1 MKQTVDARGLAC
13 PQPVVLTAKAVVGAG
28 QLTVIVD
35 NAVAV
40 ENVTR
45 FARSKGFAVEVSEK
59 PDGIYL
65 ALRREGASVQGEGA
79 PVESAEEPV
88 ISCAPSQSVAGATVV
103 FVPSDSLGRGPAE
116 LGERLMGAFFHTLL
130 EIEPK
135 PDTIIF
141 MNSGVKLV
149 VEGSRALD
157 DLRELAGKGVDILAC
172 GACLSYFELTEKLAV
187 GRVSNMY
194 EIATALLEAGR
205 IVEL

>member
-1 MKQTVDARGLAC
+1 VKQTVDARGLAC
-13 PQPVVLTAKAVVGAG
+13 PQPVVLTARAVVGAE

-45 FARSKGFAVEVSEK
+45 FAHSKGFAVEVS
-59 PDGIYL
+59 DGPEGSYL
-65 ALRREGASVQGEGA
+65 ELRREGA
-79 PVESAEEPV
+79 PVESSEQPV
-88 ISCAPSQSVAGATVV
+88 VSCAPSQPAAGATVV

-116 LGERLMGAFFHTLL
+116 LGERLLGAFFHTLL
-130 EIEPK
+130 EVGPK
-135 PDTIIF
+135 ADMIIF
-141 MNSGVKLV
+141 MNSGVKLT
-149 VEGSRALD
+149 VEGSRAID
-157 DLRELAGKGVDILAC
+157 DLRELAQQGVDILAC
-172 GACLSYFELTEKLAV
+172 GACLNYFELTDKLAV